1 MGRLGKVN
9 KTAWKHMDNY
19 FNERYKFT
27 HRLEGIVNAFGED
40 IAQTLEGALEKVS
53 GKLIRLTAA
62 AEKTT
67 SLAEKRELL
76 LNRKAEIENVLAEI
90 YRDMGEDLKAKAV
103 EVGMATPEI
112 INDLIESSLPEGVS
126 AGLSIPH
133 VTKNR
138 VLAWW
143 DSNQIE
149 GAFFNDFLK
158 KMEANAAERVLKAAR
173 ENLILGQPLR
183 ETAKE
188 LQNALDIGRNSAM
201 GLARTAVHGVVN
213 WSEREFFEENVER
226 FKSYR
231 FQAELD
237 RGTCELCAFL
247 DGGEYTLSYCPQP
260 PIHFSCRCWI
270 YPVMQDVMVNGELVP
285 FEDAMGE
292 EYDKVARRI
301 SRLETDS
308 RTIHH
313 KDGTTSTA
321 YRNLE
326 VKFVDRN
333 MTYRDWLQ
341 SMVTSSDPGDVAF
354 AREALGPTRF
364 KLVKSG
370 ELKVESLY
378 YQGKLRT
385 IEELKELMQ

>member
-1 MGRLGKVN
+1 MK
-9 KTAWKHMDNY
+9 DY

-27 HRLEGIVNAFGED
+27 HRLEGLINAYGED
-40 IAQTLEGALEKVS
+40 VAQTLSGALEKVS

-67 SLAEKRELL
+67 SLEEKRQLL

-112 INDLIESSLPEGVS
+112 TNEIIEGSLPEGAS

-143 DSNQIE
+143 DSAQVE
-149 GAFFNDFLK
+149 GSFFNDFLK

-213 WSEREFFEENVER
+213 WAEREFFEENSER
-226 FKSYR
+226 FTSYR

-247 DGGEYTLSYCPQP
+247 DGGVYTLSYCPQP
-260 PIHFSCRCWI
+260 PIHFRCRCWI
-270 YPVMQDVMVNGELVP
+270 FPVLKDVMVNGELVP

-292 EYDKVARRI
+292 GYDKASRRI
-301 SRLETDS
+301 ARLETNA

-321 YRNLE
+321 YRNYE

-333 MTYRDWLQ
+333 MNYRQWME
-341 SMVTSSDPGDVAF
+341 SMVRSSDPGDVAF

-370 ELKVESLY
+370 QLKIESLY

-385 IEELKELMQ
+385 IEELKELMK